1 MSNVDINHIRKG
13 DACNLNLTTTEKL
26 KEMQQEEKDL
36 VFDTF
41 DSEMALNLGLHLV
54 EEAKRRSQAVTIDI
68 TLEGHRLFLHAM
80 EGTHPDNED
89 WIRRKNNVV
98 NHFSSSSWHTALRLR
113 SENQTLEQDFNLP
126 ASDYVL
132 AGGAF
137 PLILENEGQVGTIT
151 VSGLPDEEDHDL
163 VTTGIRS
170 FLLQQS

>member
-1 MSNVDINHIRKG
+1 M
-13 DACNLNLTTTEKL
+13 NLTMIEKL
-26 KEMQQEEKDL
+26 KEMKQEEL
-36 VFDTF
+36 ESVFATF
-41 DSEMALNLGLHLV
+41 GSETALNLGLHLV

-68 TLEGHRLFLHAM
+68 TLKGHRLFLHAM

-113 SENQTLEQDFNLP
+113 NENQTLEHNFNLP
-126 ASDYVL
+126 SSDYVL

-170 FLLQQS
+170 FLLQQG